1 MIRVAVATATILLAS
16 TLSTT
21 SKPLQACGGFFC
33 QTAPI
38 NQAGEQIVFRQEGD
52 EITAMVRILYSGS
65 AEEFSWVVPVP
76 NTPEIS
82 LGSDITF
89 TQLEFATRPQFFLE
103 RRGEQCEEFVPN
115 FGVTPDT
122 AGAPGN
128 DEDDS
133 GVFIE
138 QELQIGPFDIDIV
151 SSDNPDDLAI
161 WLQDNGYELTDR
173 GAELLAPYITDGMK
187 FVAVKLLNGEGID
200 SIQPLLM
207 KYTSD
212 KPVIPIRLTAVAAMP
227 DMGVLTWVVADA
239 RAVPENYE
247 HVTPNF
253 TRLNWYT
260 GSGNAYASY
269 QTLITEAMN
278 ETAEGQGFATDYAGE
293 ISDEIVSQLPN
304 TERLEEILEDLDS
317 RDDANFIA
325 YSFFNF
331 FFNSN
336 TFSSRVAVLQR
347 ELPIEGDDVSINV
360 AAANYQ
366 TTEGLQSQ
374 YSPEQ
379 LRAARIALRDFIVTR
394 EIEPVLNANALLP
407 QGAYMTRLFTTL
419 SAEEMTRDPSFS
431 YNASMPDQ
439 AIERNALLESSCG
452 ENGTEW
458 TLTLGEGTDRE
469 GEVVVAANQPIP
481 FNAAPAGVDTQPA
494 AILRER
500 TSDDAAPELL
510 FKAEP
515 GVLEIAADGSVS
527 NTGIVISDADD
538 DSDFLGS
545 SGPVL
550 LLLASGLL
558 ALRRHIKL
566 KATQLTVS

>member
-16 TLSTT
+16 TLSTA

-247 HVTPNF
+247 HVTPNY

-304 TERLEEILEDLDS
+304 TERLDEILEDLDS

-366 TTEGLQSQ
+366 TTAGLQSQ

-481 FNAAPAGVDTQPA
+481 FNAAPAGVDTHPA

>member
-247 HVTPNF
+247 HVTPNY

-304 TERLEEILEDLDS
+304 TERLDEILEDLDS

-366 TTEGLQSQ
+366 TTAGLQSQ

-419 SAEEMTRDPSFS
+419 SAEEMTKDPSFS

>member
-16 TLSTT
+16 TLSTA

-247 HVTPNF
+247 HVTPNY

-419 SAEEMTRDPSFS
+419 SAEEMTKDPSFS

>member
-16 TLSTT
+16 TLTT
-21 SKPLQACGGFFC
+21 ASKPLQACGGFFC
-33 QTAPI
+33 QTTPI
-38 NQAGEQIVFRQEGD
+38 NQAGEQIVFRQEGN

-115 FGVTPDT
+115 FSGT
-122 AGAPGN
+122 ADSATPGN

-133 GVFIE
+133 GVVVEEEFTV
-138 QELQIGPFDIDIV
+138 GPFDIDIV

-187 FVAVKLLNGEGID
+187 FVAVKLLNGEDTG

-212 KPVIPIRLTAVAAMP
+212 NPVIPIRLTAVAAMP
-227 DMGVLTWVVADA
+227 DMGVLAWIVADA

-247 HVTPNF
+247 HVTPNY

-269 QTLITEAMN
+269 QTLITDAMN
-278 ETAEGQGFATDYAGE
+278 ETAEGQGFATDFAGG
-293 ISDEIVSQLPN
+293 ISDELVSQLS
-304 TERLEEILEDLDS
+304 TTDAFESFLADLDGLS
-317 RDDANFIA
+317 DAEYI
-325 YSFFNF
+325 
-331 FFNSN
+331 
-336 TFSSRVAVLQR
+336 SRVLFEFIFSGGSFDARLAVLQR
-347 ELPIEGDDVSINV
+347 ELPLQDGSDNFIYQDP
-360 AAANYQ
+360 AA
-366 TTEGLQSQ
+366 LQFL

-379 LRAARIALRDFIVTR
+379 LQAARIALQDVIVTR
-394 EIEPVLNANALLP
+394 EIEPIRNATALLP

-419 SAEEMTRDPSFS
+419 SAEEMTRDPIFS

-439 AIERNALLESSCG
+439 PIERNALLESSCG

-469 GEVVVAANQPIP
+469 GEVVVAANQPVP
-481 FNAAPAGVDTQPA
+481 VSAAPAGVDTQPA

-510 FKAEP
+510 FMAEP
-515 GVLEIAADGSVS
+515 GVLEIAADGSVI
-527 NTGIVISDADD
+527 NTGIISDD
-538 DSDFLGS
+538 DSGFLGS
-545 SGPVL
+545 SGPAL
-550 LLLASGLL
+550 LLLVSGFL

-566 KATQLTVS
+566 KATPL

>member
-16 TLSTT
+16 TLTT
-21 SKPLQACGGFFC
+21 ASKPLQACGGFFC
-33 QTAPI
+33 QTTPI
-38 NQAGEQIVFRQEGD
+38 NQAGEQIVFRQEGN

-115 FGVTPDT
+115 FSGT
-122 AGAPGN
+122 ADSATPGN

-133 GVFIE
+133 GVVVEEEFTV
-138 QELQIGPFDIDIV
+138 GPFDIDIV

-187 FVAVKLLNGEGID
+187 FVAVKLLNGEDTG

-212 KPVIPIRLTAVAAMP
+212 NPVIPIRLTAVAAMP
-227 DMGVLTWVVADA
+227 DMGVLAWIVADA

-247 HVTPNF
+247 HVTPNY

-269 QTLITEAMN
+269 QTLITDAMN
-278 ETAEGQGFATDYAGE
+278 ETAEGQGFATDFAGG
-293 ISDEIVSQLPN
+293 ISDELVSQLS
-304 TERLEEILEDLDS
+304 TTDAFESFLADLDGLS
-317 RDDANFIA
+317 DAEYI
-325 YSFFNF
+325 
-331 FFNSN
+331 
-336 TFSSRVAVLQR
+336 SRVLFEFIFSGGSFDARLAVLQR
-347 ELPIEGDDVSINV
+347 ELPLQDGSDNFIYQDP
-360 AAANYQ
+360 AA
-366 TTEGLQSQ
+366 LQFL

-379 LRAARIALRDFIVTR
+379 LQAARIALQDVIVTR
-394 EIEPVLNANALLP
+394 EIEPIRNATALLP

-419 SAEEMTRDPSFS
+419 SAEEMTRDPIFS

-439 AIERNALLESSCG
+439 PIERNALLESSCG

-469 GEVVVAANQPIP
+469 GEVVVAANQPVP
-481 FNAAPAGVDTQPA
+481 VSAAPAGVDTQPA

-510 FKAEP
+510 FMAEP

-527 NTGIVISDADD
+527 NTGIIISDDD
-538 DSDFLGS
+538 DGFLGS

-550 LLLASGLL
+550 LLLASGFL

-566 KATQLTVS
+566 KATP

>member
-16 TLSTT
+16 TLTT
-21 SKPLQACGGFFC
+21 ASKPLQACGGFFC
-33 QTAPI
+33 QTTPI
-38 NQAGEQIVFRQEGD
+38 NQAGEQIVFRQEGN

-138 QELQIGPFDIDIV
+138 QEMQIGPFDIDIV

-187 FVAVKLLNGEGID
+187 FVAVKLLNGEDTG

-212 KPVIPIRLTAVAAMP
+212 NPVIPIRLTAVAAMP
-227 DMGVLTWVVADA
+227 DMGVLAWIVADA

-247 HVTPNF
+247 HVTPNY

-269 QTLITEAMN
+269 QTLITDAMN
-278 ETAEGQGFATDYAGE
+278 ETAEGQGFATDFAGG
-293 ISDEIVSQLPN
+293 ISDELVSQLS
-304 TERLEEILEDLDS
+304 TTDAFESFLADLDGLS
-317 RDDANFIA
+317 DAEYI
-325 YSFFNF
+325 
-331 FFNSN
+331 
-336 TFSSRVAVLQR
+336 SRVLFEFIFSGGSFDARLAVLQR
-347 ELPIEGDDVSINV
+347 ELPLQDGSDNFIYQDP
-360 AAANYQ
+360 AA
-366 TTEGLQSQ
+366 LQFL

-379 LRAARIALRDFIVTR
+379 LQAARIALQDVIVTR
-394 EIEPVLNANALLP
+394 EIEPIRNATALLP

-419 SAEEMTRDPSFS
+419 SAEEMTRDPIFS

-439 AIERNALLESSCG
+439 PIERNALLESSCG

-469 GEVVVAANQPIP
+469 GEVVVAANQPVP
-481 FNAAPAGVDTQPA
+481 VSAAPAGVDTQPA

-510 FKAEP
+510 FMAEP

-527 NTGIVISDADD
+527 NTGIIISDDD
-538 DSDFLGS
+538 DGFLGS

-550 LLLASGLL
+550 LLLASGFL

-566 KATQLTVS
+566 KATPL

>member
-16 TLSTT
+16 TLSTA

>member
-247 HVTPNF
+247 HVTPNY

-366 TTEGLQSQ
+366 TTAGLQSQ

-419 SAEEMTRDPSFS
+419 SAEEMTKDPSFS

>member
-16 TLSTT
+16 TLTT
-21 SKPLQACGGFFC
+21 ASKPLQACGGFFC
-33 QTAPI
+33 QTTPI
-38 NQAGEQIVFRQEGD
+38 NQAGEQIVFRQEGN

-115 FGVTPDT
+115 FSGT
-122 AGAPGN
+122 ADSATPGN

-133 GVFIE
+133 GVVVEEEFTV
-138 QELQIGPFDIDIV
+138 GPFDIDIV

-187 FVAVKLLNGEGID
+187 FVAVKLLNGEDTG

-212 KPVIPIRLTAVAAMP
+212 NPVIPIRLTAVAAMP
-227 DMGVLTWVVADA
+227 DMGVLAWIVADA

-247 HVTPNF
+247 HVTPNY

-269 QTLITEAMN
+269 QTLITDAMN
-278 ETAEGQGFATDYAGE
+278 ETAEGQGFATDFAGG
-293 ISDEIVSQLPN
+293 ISDELVSQLS
-304 TERLEEILEDLDS
+304 TTDAFESFLADLDGLS
-317 RDDANFIA
+317 DAEYI
-325 YSFFNF
+325 
-331 FFNSN
+331 
-336 TFSSRVAVLQR
+336 SRVLFEFIFSGGSFDARLAVLQR
-347 ELPIEGDDVSINV
+347 ELPLQDGSDNFIYQDP
-360 AAANYQ
+360 AA
-366 TTEGLQSQ
+366 LQFL

-379 LRAARIALRDFIVTR
+379 LQAARIALQDVIVTR
-394 EIEPVLNANALLP
+394 EIEPIRNATALLP

-419 SAEEMTRDPSFS
+419 SAEEMTRDPIFS

-439 AIERNALLESSCG
+439 PIERNALLESSCG

-469 GEVVVAANQPIP
+469 GEVVVAANQPVP
-481 FNAAPAGVDTQPA
+481 VSAAPAGVDTQPA

-510 FKAEP
+510 FMAEP

-527 NTGIVISDADD
+527 NTGIISDD
-538 DSDFLGS
+538 DSGFLGS
-545 SGPVL
+545 SGPAL
-550 LLLASGLL
+550 LLLVSGFL

-566 KATQLTVS
+566 KATP

>member
-1 MIRVAVATATILLAS
+1 MIRLAVATATILLAS
-16 TLSTT
+16 TLTT
-21 SKPLQACGGFFC
+21 ASKPLQACGGFFC

-38 NQAGEQIVFRQEGD
+38 NQAGEQIVFRQEGN

-82 LGSDITF
+82 LGSDRTF
-89 TQLEFATRPQFFLE
+89 TQLEFFTRPQFFLE
-103 RRGEQCEEFVPN
+103 RRGEQCEQFQ
-115 FGVTPDT
+115 PDFSST
-122 AGAPGN
+122 ADSVGTPGN
-128 DEDDS
+128 DEDDG
-133 GVFIE
+133 GVVVE
-138 QELQIGPFDIDIV
+138 EELTVGPFDIDIV

-173 GAELLAPYITDGMK
+173 GAELLAPYIIDGMK
-187 FVAVKLLNGEGID
+187 FVAVKLLSGQDTGN
-200 SIQPLLM
+200 IQPLLM

-227 DMGVLTWVVADA
+227 DMGVLAWIVADA

-247 HVTPNF
+247 HVTPNY

-260 GSGNAYASY
+260 GSSNAYASY
-269 QTLITEAMN
+269 QALITDAMN

-293 ISDEIVSQLPN
+293 IGDELVS
-304 TERLEEILEDLDS
+304 RLSTSEDFESFLADLDDLS
-317 RDDANFIA
+317 DAEYISTVVFNFIFLA
-325 YSFFNF
+325 GGNVDA
-331 FFNSN
+331 
-336 TFSSRVAVLQR
+336 RLAVIQR
-347 ELPIEGDDVSINV
+347 ELPLQDGSNISIYQDP
-360 AAANYQ
+360 AA
-366 TTEGLQSQ
+366 LQFL

-379 LRAARIALRDFIVTR
+379 LQAARIALRDFIITR
-394 EIEPVLNANALLP
+394 EFEPLRNATALLP

-419 SAEEMTRDPSFS
+419 SAEEMTRDPIFS

-439 AIERNALLESSCG
+439 AIERNALLESTCG

-469 GEVVVAANQPIP
+469 GEVVVAANQPVP
-481 FNAAPAGVDTQPA
+481 VNAAPEGVDTQPA

-527 NTGIVISDADD
+527 NTGIIISDDD
-538 DSDFLGS
+538 DGFLGS

-550 LLLASGLL
+550 LLLVSGFL

-566 KATQLTVS
+566 KATLLKVS

>member
-16 TLSTT
+16 TLSTA

-247 HVTPNF
+247 HVTPNY

-269 QTLITEAMN
+269 QTLITDAMN

-293 ISDEIVSQLPN
+293 ISNEILSQLSN
-304 TERLEEILEDLDS
+304 IEFIEEILEDLDS

-331 FFNSN
+331 FLNN
-336 TFSSRVAVLQR
+336 VNARLEVLQR
-347 ELPIEGDDVSINV
+347 ELPIEGDDISNGLAIGT
-360 AAANYQ
+360 YQ
-366 TTEGLQSQ
+366 NTATLQAQ
-374 YSPEQ
+374 FSPEQ
-379 LRAARIALRDFIVTR
+379 LQAARIALRDFIVTR
-394 EIEPVLNANALLP
+394 EIEPIRNGIALLP

-419 SAEEMTRDPSFS
+419 SAEEMTRDPIFS
-431 YNASMPDQ
+431 YNTSMPDQ

>member
-16 TLSTT
+16 TLTT
-21 SKPLQACGGFFC
+21 ASKPLQACGGFFC
-33 QTAPI
+33 QTTPI

-247 HVTPNF
+247 HVTPNY

-366 TTEGLQSQ
+366 TTAGLQSQ

-419 SAEEMTRDPSFS
+419 SAEEMTKDPSFS